1 MMNRCDS
8 VDALMYAYCEYMRM
22 KENRMLEKDKKCIEF
37 SMHSMTATH
46 KPYQENTEIAITGM
60 APGKSLLFAIN
71 PFDIPCDVIVVPKRY
86 FERLQIE
93 NERLQKKIDEL
104 HDDISGRSTVIEH
117 DKREIERL
125 RGVLRRSNSVML
137 KTLEQEID
145 TWQKA
150 TGCNTPE
157 EAEKKIKLLV
167 DDINVLMR
175 VTED

>member
-8 VDALMYAYCEYMRM
+8 VDALMYAYDVYMRM
-22 KENRMLEKDKKCIEF
+22 KENRMLEKDKNCIEF
-37 SMHSMTATH
+37 SMRSMVATH
-46 KPYQENTEIAITGM
+46 KPYQEDTEITIAGL

-71 PFDIPCDVIVVPKRY
+71 PFDIPCEVVVVPKRD
-86 FERLQIE
+86 F
-93 NERLQKKIDEL
+93 ERLQKKIVDL
-104 HDDISGRSTVIEH
+104 RDDISGRSTVIEYNE
-117 DKREIERL
+117 REIERL